1 MESNTT
7 VLTFNIN
14 VNIRMFLS
22 MSRNHVKCN
31 DFSYQYTTDLKF
43 SSDLPNK
50 EEDEIVGISNSN
62 LSSLQADVG
71 MIKLTVHGFPDFPS
85 EIQHSITV
93 LIKPVSLAKTFLITV
108 LKS

>member
-14 VNIRMFLS
+14 VNIRLFLS

-43 SSDLPNK
+43 SSDLHNK
-50 EEDEIVGISNSN
+50 EEDEIVGISSSN

-85 EIQHSITV
+85 EIQHSINV
-93 LIKPVSLAKTFLITV
+93 LIKPVSLAKTFLINV